1 MKLLGEAVMMQLTLG
16 LLSDFITQYCAK
28 FPGSPCI
35 ADRAFFCLQDACCEL
50 LPFAPKMD
58 EIRLN
63 YMLKLSKK
71 HPPAVKPVSMLLSR
85 AAGMRGHRM
94 LASTRRVMT
103 GR

>member
-1 MKLLGEAVMMQLTLG
+1 MHCGC
-16 LLSDFITQYCAK
+16 S
-28 FPGSPCI
+28 
-35 ADRAFFCLQDACCEL
+35 CLQDACREQL

-71 HPPAVKPVSMLLSR
+71 HPSAVKPVAMLLSR

-94 LASTRRVMT
+94 LASTRRVMA